1 MSYVDKTIYYY
12 LILFAIFLTSFSF
25 IPIIFEVMQQKLI
38 SNIPYVTIIL
48 ILLTFLIYTFIAIVK
63 KYYIHLFFYF
73 IGLISISI
81 LLYLKII
88 YNNSNSIEILKY
100 KDFTS

>member
-1 MSYVDKTIYYY
+1 MVNKTIYYY

-25 IPIIFEVMQQKLI
+25 IPIIFEVIQQKLI
-38 SNIPYVTIIL
+38 SNIPYISIIL

-63 KYYIHLFFYF
+63 KYYIHLFFYL

-88 YNNSNSIEILKY
+88 YNDNNTIEILKY
-100 KDFTS
+100 KDIDISS